1 MIGIGFLFRVLEGFR
16 NEALFSFTGPAKG
29 SIMRF
34 FISVCFTGFLTLDTG
49 PLTLKQLGIPDLA
62 CGLS

>member
-1 MIGIGFLFRVLEGFR
+1 MIGIGFLLRVLEGFR

-29 SIMRF
+29 SIMSF
-34 FISVCFTGFLTLDTG
+34 FSVCFTGFLRLDTG
-49 PLTLKQLGIPDLA
+49 PLALKQLGIPELD